1 MNERALA
8 LAPLQ
13 PEIYESELL
22 HQIESGRFGRVLRAR
37 PTPEPARYRWVQVV
51 WSKVLER
58 ALYDYVV
65 SRDSPSGR
73 LKSEWKD
80 ANRWLFGT
88 STLNN
93 RLENVCLVLGIQVDD
108 VRAWARTASK
118 TDVKKLEHVDRDRP
132 QLPAEESLFDQMI
145 FEESRRVDGED

>member
-13 PEIYESELL
+13 PEIYESELFR
-22 HQIESGRFGRVLRAR
+22 QIEDGRFGRVLRRR
-37 PTPEPARYRWVQVV
+37 PSPEPARYLWVQVV
-51 WSKVLER
+51 WGKVLER
-58 ALYDYVV
+58 ALYDYVIN
-65 SRDSPSGR
+65 RDNPTGR
-73 LKSEWKD
+73 LKAEWKD
-80 ANRWLFGT
+80 ANRWLFSA

-93 RLENVCLVLGIQVDD
+93 RLENVCLVLGIQVED

-132 QLPAEESLFDQMI
+132 QLPAANTLFGQVPPADN
-145 FEESRRVDGED
+145 RGHGED

>member
-13 PEIYESELL
+13 PEIYESELFR
-22 HQIESGRFGRVLRAR
+22 QIEAGRFGRVLRRR
-37 PTPEPARYRWVQVV
+37 PSPEPARYRWVQVV
-51 WSKVLER
+51 WGKVLER

-65 SRDSPSGR
+65 NRDNPQGR
-73 LKSEWKD
+73 LKTEWKD

-93 RLENVCLVLGIQVDD
+93 RLENVCLVLNIQVED
-108 VRAWARTASK
+108 VRTWARTASK

-132 QLPAEESLFDQMI
+132 QPPADDTLFDQMI
-145 FEESRRVDGED
+145 LEESRRGDGED